1 MKLPSFLYRLIF
13 DQSDNYRF
21 EAKVLIFWVLGLI
34 ASVIFIFLFSLPFSL
49 VGATTW
55 QHLAYIQGVVV
66 GFFFATF
73 ISWFLLTKEKELEL
87 STGLLDW
94 KWFKSVKGFFV
105 GVIIFS
111 VFILVGFSFGWF
123 EFEINYNVLNNG
135 ISPLGLFYAFT
146 FFLLSVMAEEL
157 MFRGFPLQVEST
169 PDNRIYRITCLS
181 MIFCLMHG
189 FNDNIGWLG
198 FVNIFIAGVWLSFGS
213 LAEKTVWYSFGLH
226 FGWNLSQAFIFNF
239 PNSGEVFFEKIF
251 FIQTLSDPQI
261 SELLTGGKFGPEG
274 SLITTLILILATI
287 YEKRKLAV

>member
-123 EFEINYNVLNNG
+123 EFEINYNVLTNG
-135 ISPLGLFYAFT
+135 ISPLSLFYAIT

-157 MFRGFPLQVEST
+157 MFRGFPLQVESNSN
-169 PDNRIYRITCLS
+169 NRIYRITFLS

-213 LAEKTVWYSFGLH
+213 LAEKTVWYSLGLH

-251 FIQTLSDPQI
+251 FIQTLSDPRTN
-261 SELLTGGKFGPEG
+261 ELLTGGKFGPEG
-274 SLITTLILILATI
+274 SLITTIILILATI
-287 YEKRKLAV
+287 YEKRRLVE